1 MALRDGDGAPAAA
14 TKRPIPLV
22 GVDSYDPEGDNK
34 EEHDEKVALATD
46 GDATSY
52 WNTESYRSEFTKS
65 GVGLV
70 VDAGRDVE
78 PKEITITTDTPGFTA
93 EIREG
98 ESATGPF
105 ERPVSDSRT
114 VGERTTFEVSDT
126 KARYFLVW
134 ITALDEIARIHE
146 VRAR

>member
-1 MALRDGDGAPAAA
+1 MELRGDGDGSAAA
-14 TKRPIPLV
+14 PNRPIPLV
-22 GVDSYDPEGDNK
+22 GVDSYDPDGDNK

-46 GDATSY
+46 GDATTY
-52 WNTESYRSEFTKS
+52 WNTESYKSEFTKS

-70 VDAGRDVE
+70 LDARREVE
-78 PKEITITTDTPGFTA
+78 PTQITITTDTPGFTA

-98 ESATGPF
+98 ESVTGPF
-105 ERPVSDSRT
+105 ENAVSGSMT
-114 VGERTTFEVSDT
+114 VGERATFELTDA